1 MDNIY
6 LIGFMGSGKTTI
18 ANRLGT
24 KLQLAVQDTD
34 KMIELFYQMKIKDI
48 FLQYGEKTFREYE
61 RQILGEVEKHNC
73 IVSTGGGIIETPE
86 NILELKKHQTIYLQT
101 SWEVIMNR
109 LKEDTG
115 RPIWNNQDVDKQA
128 LLHKRE
134 GKYIEA
140 ASIIVN
146 TDGKTTNQVVTEII
160 TLIDK

>member
-1 MDNIY
+1 MNSIY

-18 ANRLGT
+18 ANRLGA
-24 KLQLAVQDTD
+24 KLHLAVQDTD
-34 KMIELFYQMKIKDI
+34 KMIELYYQMKIKDI
-48 FLQYGEKTFREYE
+48 FLKYGEKTFREYE
-61 RQILGEVEKHNC
+61 QEILGKVEKINC
-73 IVSTGGGIIETPE
+73 IVSTGGGIIETPD
-86 NILELKKHQTIYLQT
+86 NVLELKKNQTIYLQT

-109 LKEDTG
+109 LKGDTG

-146 TDGKTTNQVVTEII
+146 TDGKSTNQIVTEII